1 MSFIYFLSLLK
12 TMAFFTATTLAVLSA
27 AAAISGTAVSVY
39 GQRQAAAAAEA
50 TGKYNAELQR
60 NQAKQEMA
68 VAGENARRKTREN
81 ARILG
86 MQRAALAQSG
96 LAMAGTPLAV
106 LGETAMTLHRDILDI
121 GFDAANK
128 SRSLNAGADMS
139 IYTGRQ
145 QASAIRTNAAAS
157 TLSGLS
163 SAAMG
168 YGNAKGLFAP
178 PATPKG

>member
-1 MSFIYFLSLLK
+1 MFLP
-12 TMAFFTATTLAVLSA
+12 AI
-27 AAAISGTAVSVY
+27 AAITSVVGTGISFY

-50 TGKYNAELQR
+50 TGKYNAQLQR
-60 NQAKQEMA
+60 NQAKQEMD

-96 LAMAGTPLAV
+96 LAMEGTPLAV
-106 LGETAMTLHRDILDI
+106 LGESAMTLHRDILDI
-121 GFDAANK
+121 GFDASNK
-128 SRSLNAGADMS
+128 ARSMNAGANMS
-139 IYTGRQ
+139 LYTGRQ
-145 QASAIRTNAAAS
+145 QASSIRTNAIAS
-157 TLSGLS
+157 GISGLT

-178 PATPKG
+178 PSTSKG